1 MNSERQPRI
10 LPFEDAL
17 RLVQNHAALLRPRG
31 KELVPLLEARNRILA
46 EPVTADRDYPP
57 FHRSTRDGYAVR
69 SSDVT
74 NVPVSLQIAGEIQAG
89 ASAEQAAIPVITGH
103 AVSIM
108 TGAPVPPGANAV
120 VMIENTSLDNK
131 KEDPPQRVNI
141 NSPVVSGASI
151 VAAGSEA
158 KRGARLLAPG
168 TKLDYA
174 SIALAASA
182 GRLHLLVY
190 SRPRVAVLATG
201 DELVDIDVAPGPNQV
216 RNSNTYSLATQI
228 LDAGGEPILLPIAPD
243 DPARIKELIREGL
256 DADLL
261 LLSGGVSAGKYDFV
275 EPALAELG
283 AEFLFTGVQIQ
294 PGRPLVF
301 GRIPTHA
308 DERSSSPK
316 YFFGI
321 PGNPVSTMVTFKL
334 FVRPI
339 LDALAGAQS
348 HKLIFLNAK
357 LKSEIKTKTGLT
369 RFLPAMLSGEFENA
383 LVELVR
389 WQGSGD
395 IAATALANCYIV
407 IPPDRD
413 LIPAGELVPIMMR

>member
-1 MNSERQPRI
+1 MNSERQLRI

-89 ASAEQAAIPVITGH
+89 ASAEQAAIPVIAGH

-108 TGAPVPPGANAV
+108 TGAPVPPGADAV
-120 VMIENTSLDNK
+120 VMIENTSLDN

-141 NSPVVSGASI
+141 NSPVASGASI

-301 GRIPTHA
+301 GRIPAHA
-308 DERSSSPK
+308 DEQSSSPK